1 MVSPDIS
8 SRCSAGGQKISPAVD
23 VEGKY
28 LDLAKTGVS
37 LARGGIYRGKAGGRS
52 IVFKIDAYARS
63 GPGPI
68 IGRLISF

>member
-1 MVSPDIS
+1 M
-8 SRCSAGGQKISPAVD
+8 D

-37 LARGGIYRGKAGGRS
+37 LARGGISRGKAGGRS